1 MKISTILA
9 ITLCVFLGSIW
20 VMYKIGSGRGNH
32 IWHND
37 FNKPRIEWVMTALE
51 EEEKDIPDLF
61 ELLEEEDAK
70 EQDGDA

>member
-1 MKISTILA
+1 
-9 ITLCVFLGSIW
+9 
-20 VMYKIGSGRGNH
+20 MYKIGSGCGNH

-37 FNKPRIEWVMTALE
+37 FNKPRIEWVMTASE

-61 ELLEEEDAK
+61 ELLEEQDAK